1 MIARWLAAIG
11 LTLSALPLQ
20 AQAPDPD
27 WRGVFK
33 GTIGRHQVVACLDRE
48 NYGNAGRGTYYYMRH
63 LKLIALKAGDP
74 PGNWR
79 EQADARDWDNQNAPI
94 WSLTKV
100 DAAGLSGTWSD
111 QGKALPIRLERV
123 ELQDP
128 EGWTLCDD
136 PAFLGPRVKPAEFD
150 SVPGRVGS
158 FDYMRLD
165 YRTPEHFADSVAISG
180 FTFEPRE
187 PGDKAILATFAER
200 LPKGVVEDD
209 YIQCVAGAAVVSGF
223 DGDYQEELTPHF
235 ANSAFLDVQVT
246 MGDYCGGAYPNFGI
260 WHRVFDRATGE
271 EVDLTTWFT
280 ADAFTVTDWGSPQ
293 ASENLRAIA
302 VAQWP
307 KDEDPECVETALYEP
322 GWRLG
327 LSAEGLLA
335 SPALPHVAA
344 ACEIWTT
351 IPWDQVEPF
360 LSDKGREERARLR

>member
-1 MIARWLAAIG
+1 MIALGLAVIG
-11 LTLSALPLQ
+11 LMLSALPLQ
-20 AQAPDPD
+20 AKTPDPD

-48 NYGNAGRGTYYYMRH
+48 NYGNAGRGTYYYLRH
-63 LKLIALKAGDP
+63 LKLIALSSTAA
-74 PGNWR
+74 PGAWR
-79 EQADARDWDNQNAPI
+79 ERARGQAWDDESGPK
-94 WSLTKV
+94 WSITKA

-111 QGKALPIRLERV
+111 KGKTLPIRLKRV

-136 PAFLGPRVKPAEFD
+136 PAFLGPRVKPAKFD

-165 YRTPEHFADSVAISG
+165 YRTPEHFAGSVKISG
-180 FTFEPRE
+180 FTFEPRQ
-187 PGDKAILATFAER
+187 PGDKAIIATVAER

-209 YIQCVAGAAVVSGF
+209 YIQCVAGTAAISGF

-235 ANSAFLDVQVT
+235 ANSAFLDIRVT

-271 EVDLTTWFT
+271 EVNLTTWFT
-280 ADAFTVTDWGSPQ
+280 ADAFTLTDWGSPQ
-293 ASENLRAIA
+293 ASENLREVA

-307 KDEDPECVETALYEP
+307 KDEDPECVETALNGP

-327 LSAEGLLA
+327 LSAAGLLA
-335 SPALPHVAA
+335 SPARPHVAA

-351 IPWDQVEPF
+351 IPWDQVKPF
-360 LSDKGREERARLR
+360 LSAKGRMEVARLR